1 MNTRVFFEKIHNDVS
16 GVARLLDLSVRD
28 VLELVY
34 DEDGFNRKDLKRI
47 KDAYHLTDS
56 DICEILFLE

>member
-47 KDAYHLTDS
+47 KDAYHLPDS
-56 DICEILFLE
+56 DICEILFLV

>member
-16 GVARLLDLSVRD
+16 GVARLLDPSVRD

-34 DEDGFNRKDLKRI
+34 DEDGFNCKDLKRI
-47 KDAYHLTDS
+47 KDAYHLIDS
-56 DICEILFLE
+56 DICEILFLM